1 MVKYCGHYITA
12 QEVPDE
18 ISLVLSIT
26 NCLHHCEGC
35 HSPWLQADIGD
46 ELTPEILRH
55 LIKAYK
61 DGITCV
67 CFMGT
72 GGDYEGLAV
81 LTDLVWEE
89 FLLNVCVYTG
99 DDDMAFVVYCEEHKH
114 MRPDFIKCGH
124 YDKEA
129 GGLSSPT
136 TNQRMY
142 RLEGDD
148 SEVFYKDI
156 TSWFWRKKE

>member
-26 NCLHHCEGC
+26 NCPHHCEGC

-67 CFMGT
+67 CFMGEGQDPEALNILMAHVQAYGLKVCLYSGQDIINDLSEFRCYPLPDYFKT
-72 GGDYEGLAV
+72 GSY
-81 LTDLVWEE
+81 
-89 FLLNVCVYTG
+89 
-99 DDDMAFVVYCEEHKH
+99 K
-114 MRPDFIKCGH
+114 
-124 YDKEA
+124 KEL
-129 GGLSSPT
+129 GGLNSPT
-136 TNQRMY
+136 TNQRMWKKDGFTNDGIAVY
-142 RLEGDD
+142 M
-148 SEVFYKDI
+148 DI
-156 TSWFWRKKE
+156 TAWFWRKKE

>member
-26 NCLHHCEGC
+26 NCPHHCEGC

-67 CFMGT
+67 CFMGEGQDPEALNILMAHVQAYGLKVCLYSGQDIINDLSEFRCYPLPDYIKT
-72 GGDYEGLAV
+72 GSY
-81 LTDLVWEE
+81 
-89 FLLNVCVYTG
+89 
-99 DDDMAFVVYCEEHKH
+99 K
-114 MRPDFIKCGH
+114 
-124 YDKEA
+124 KEL
-129 GGLSSPT
+129 GGLNSPT
-136 TNQRMY
+136 TNQRMWKKDGFTNDGIAVY
-142 RLEGDD
+142 M
-148 SEVFYKDI
+148 DI
-156 TSWFWRKKE
+156 TAWFWRKKE